1 MFDFFRRLLPLL
13 LTLAESRLD
22 LFSAELSTEFR
33 RILRA
38 FFWMF
43 FALLFVALAFLMAAL
58 TLVIALWEQE
68 RLVVSLWV
76 TGGFLALAAFAA
88 FKGWRMLTRTP
99 NVYSRLID
107 YLRRNRDALSGQ
119 RRSSENPDGSL

>member
-1 MFDFFRRLLPLL
+1 MFGFLRRLLPLL
-13 LTLAESRLD
+13 LALAESRLD
-22 LFSAELSTEFR
+22 VFSAELSAEFR

-88 FKGWRMLTRTP
+88 FKGWRMFTRKP
-99 NVYSRLID
+99 RVYSQVID
-107 YLRRNRDALSGQ
+107 YLRRNRESLSGE
-119 RRSSENPDGSL
+119 RRSGEDPNRSP

>member
-1 MFDFFRRLLPLL
+1 
-13 LTLAESRLD
+13 
-22 LFSAELSTEFR
+22 
-33 RILRA
+33 
-38 FFWMF
+38 
-43 FALLFVALAFLMAAL
+43 L

-68 RLVVSLWV
+68 RLVASLWV
-76 TGGFLALAAFAA
+76 TGGFLTLAAFAA

-119 RRSSENPDGSL
+119 RRSGENPDGGL

>member
-22 LFSAELSTEFR
+22 LFSAELSAEFR
-33 RILRA
+33 SILRA

-76 TGGFLALAAFAA
+76 TGGFLALSAFAA

-119 RRSSENPDGSL
+119 RRSGENLDGSL